1 MYRTSAVQ
9 FILLFSLAALAAFEP
24 CVLAQPSAP
33 DSSRDNDIVFR
44 DLRLTVEGVT
54 GTDSSGQAWQY
65 NFDQAAFEKS
75 ASPRSDDQIR
85 PGESGS
91 RESADLPVEI
101 RCTEELRLKPFERI
115 VVVGSD
121 EFVDGN
127 ISALGRVTV
136 RGWVKG
142 SIQSVNGPVIIT
154 ESGQV
159 NGDIR
164 SPEINVRRGGI
175 HLGTQNITDELQFPE
190 GLKDSFETA
199 GLWVVFGLSLFFL
212 LSAFLYV
219 TLMPRQLD
227 NFSHC
232 VTRYPV
238 KSAAVGLLF
247 VFGLPVL
254 ILLLVITLVGALVIP
269 FVPFAYLFAITLG
282 VVTFSRLIGSR
293 FLRVTV
299 GGVRPPLLE
308 AAVGLA
314 LVMAMW
320 TTVALLMGSSSQ
332 VAFGFGVAALVISI
346 IISCFPICSGIG
358 AAVLTRFGFRSHTSL
373 RDRLTAEQAAVPA
386 PAPPPIRR
394 TTPFD
399 VPGQSSPPVPPPP
412 DSPR

>member
-1 MYRTSAVQ
+1 MYRTSTVH
-9 FILLFSLAALAAFEP
+9 FILLFSITALAAFGP
-24 CVLAQPSAP
+24 CVSAQTPGL
-33 DSSRDNDIVFR
+33 DSSRNDDIIFR
-44 DLRLTVEGVT
+44 DIRLTVEGVT
-54 GTDSSGQAWQY
+54 GTDSSGQVWQY
-65 NFDQAAFEKS
+65 DFDQGAFEKS
-75 ASPRSDDQIR
+75 AARPDGQIR
-85 PGESGS
+85 PGEQEP
-91 RESADLPVEI
+91 REAADLPVEI
-101 RCTEELRLKPFERI
+101 RCTDELRLNPFERV
-115 VVVGSD
+115 VVVGHD
-121 EFVDGN
+121 EYVDGN

-142 SIQSVNGPVIIT
+142 SVKSFNGPVIIA

-159 NGDIR
+159 DGDIR
-164 SPEINVRRGGI
+164 SPEIQVRRGGV
-175 HLGTQNITDELQFPE
+175 HLGTQTITDELEFPE

-254 ILLLVITLVGALVIP
+254 ILLLVITIVGALAIP
-269 FVPFAYLFAITLG
+269 FVPFAYVFAITLG
-282 VVTFSRLIGSR
+282 VVAFSRLIGSR
-293 FLRVTV
+293 FLRVTF

-320 TTVALLMGSSSQ
+320 TLVALLMGSSSE
-332 VAFGFGVAALVISI
+332 VATGFGIAALVIAI
-346 IISCFPICSGIG
+346 IVSSFPICSGIG
-358 AAVLTRFGFRSHTSL
+358 AAALTRFGYRSHTSL
-373 RDRLTAEQAAVPA
+373 RDRLAAEQAAVPA

-399 VPGQSSPPVPPPP
+399 VPGQSPPPVPPPP
-412 DSPR
+412 DSSR